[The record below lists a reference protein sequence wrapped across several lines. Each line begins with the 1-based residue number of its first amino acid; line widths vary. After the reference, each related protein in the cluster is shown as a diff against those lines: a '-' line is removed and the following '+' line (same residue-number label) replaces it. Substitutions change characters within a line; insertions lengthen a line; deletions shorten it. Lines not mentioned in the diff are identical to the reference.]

1 MAPQI
6 FSHAQVLRI
15 YDEARRSLDP
25 IAAVEHTAGVTGL
38 DIVAVEGV
46 VQGREAA
53 HQALELA

>member
-6 FSHAQVLRI
+6 FSRAQVLRI
-15 YDEARRSLDP
+15 YDDARRSLDP
-25 IAAVEHTAGVTGL
+25 MAAVEHTAGITGL

-53 HQALELA
+53 QQAMEAA